1 MVADQGR
8 DGHSAGLL
16 RVSHNL
22 IGASYTALVVEHRTN
37 VSGPISWHRNL
48 QPQIV
53 FCRFFTGA
61 ALRSSAR
68 PAQQLGSA
76 VPAPRLLLGERPWRV
91 QSIHHPLA
99 LCSGVL
105 NIVPRAHVGPT
116 SMRKPLSRPER
127 DDCGTSQTSIRRH
140 PPRQSAMREYA
151 VAPIQYRGVAMRH
164 VGPRDATCSPATD
177 LDLDSLLGAGPMCVG
192 PGPGGNQQL
201 YITVNTIQV
210 RVET

>member
-61 ALRSSAR
+61 DLRSSAR
-68 PAQQLGSA
+68 PPQQLGSA
-76 VPAPRLLLGERPWRV
+76 VPAPRLLLGERPWQV

-105 NIVPRAHVGPT
+105 NIVPRARVGPT
-116 SMRKPLSRPER
+116 PTQFLRSTSRALTWQFIYTPTESCGRGGALNERSVPWHSMKNGERLGEAPLFP
-127 DDCGTSQTSIRRH
+127 GRR
-140 PPRQSAMREYA
+140 
-151 VAPIQYRGVAMRH
+151 
-164 VGPRDATCSPATD
+164 
-177 LDLDSLLGAGPMCVG
+177 SLR
-192 PGPGGNQQL
+192 
-201 YITVNTIQV
+201 
-210 RVET
+210 RVERLGMSRSSY